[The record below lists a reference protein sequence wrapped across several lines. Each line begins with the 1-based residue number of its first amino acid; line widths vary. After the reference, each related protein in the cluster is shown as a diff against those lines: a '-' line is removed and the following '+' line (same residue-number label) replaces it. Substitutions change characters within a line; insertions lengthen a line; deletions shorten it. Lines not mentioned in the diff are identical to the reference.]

1 MFGLMKAKTCSL
13 ADELKHHRR
22 LHYCGTCKTMGSLY
36 GQKTRALLNHD
47 TVFLAEVLTA
57 ISADNES
64 LRGWNRAYQ
73 SFNCLTLPKT
83 VEAMPVALQLAATAT
98 VVLTEFK
105 LADHIS
111 DSKSAV
117 WKSARRF
124 FSKSFRQAEAKLKE
138 WQFPLADLQRILESQ
153 QAREAAALATNTTA
167 DELLHNLAEPT
178 ATATAMFFQHG
189 ARLVGRV
196 EFAEEVYEIG
206 FAFGELAYLL
216 DAFEDYDKDFRKGE
230 FNALRVAYKLADAQ
244 LPAESRRNIMQRL
257 RRLGVKIQCGLLDLP
272 MPEAMAAMYTTRL
285 QTNLANRLGGLPLLP
300 IHHAHGQAC
309 ASRLSIKERW
319 RNAVRLG
326 RGMVTRYRD
335 AHAASLTAKLSAP
348 LIFASVLPVAFFAP
362 QQANTANSY
371 RECLSLGFNLM
382 FLGSVAASTAAMA
395 NSFFFTADGPH
406 GGAGGQPPPPGWQ
419 GQPPGQPPPPPSP
432 PTPPKQST
440 CDQCG
445 DICCCGATCCECVSC
460 CDC

>member
-1 MFGLMKAKTCSL
+1 MFGLMKARTCSL
-13 ADELKHHRR
+13 SPELKRHRR

-83 VEAMPVALQLAATAT
+83 VAAMPVALQLAATAT

-153 QAREAAALATNTTA
+153 QAREAAASSTNIKT
-167 DELLHNLAEPT
+167 DELLRNLAEPT

-189 ARLVGRV
+189 ARLVGRE
-196 EFAEEVYEIG
+196 EFAKEIYEIG
-206 FAFGELAYLL
+206 YAFGELAYLL
-216 DAFEDYDKDFRKGE
+216 DAFEDYEKDFRKGE
-230 FNALRVAYKLADAQ
+230 FNALRVAYRLADTQ
-244 LPAESRRNIMQRL
+244 LPAESRRDIMQRL
-257 RRLGVKIQCGLLDLP
+257 RRLGVKI
-272 MPEAMAAMYTTRL
+272 
-285 QTNLANRLGGLPLLP
+285 
-300 IHHAHGQAC
+300 
-309 ASRLSIKERW
+309 
-319 RNAVRLG
+319 
-326 RGMVTRYRD
+326 
-335 AHAASLTAKLSAP
+335 
-348 LIFASVLPVAFFAP
+348 
-362 QQANTANSY
+362 
-371 RECLSLGFNLM
+371 
-382 FLGSVAASTAAMA
+382 
-395 NSFFFTADGPH
+395 
-406 GGAGGQPPPPGWQ
+406 
-419 GQPPGQPPPPPSP
+419 
-432 PTPPKQST
+432 
-440 CDQCG
+440 
-445 DICCCGATCCECVSC
+445 
-460 CDC
+460 